1 MGWTGLEFEVTD
13 QTEANGVRVLSVSGE
28 LDLQT
33 VGDLKRMMPER
44 FSVTAPAI
52 VDLTDCEFIDSTGIS
67 ALVTACRRAE
77 ADGHPGLVLV
87 ASPGSQVRK
96 VLRLTGLDSHLPV
109 LETREAATES
119 VSRPPLV
126 VPTPARDGR
135 PPSRSSARA

>member
-1 MGWTGLEFEVTD
+1 MD
-13 QTEANGVRVLSVSGE
+13 RTEADGVRVLAVRGE

-33 VGDLKRMMPER
+33 VGKLKRMLPER
-44 FSVTAPAI
+44 FSVTAPAV
-52 VDLTDCEFIDSTGIS
+52 VDLTDCRFIDSTGIS

-87 ASPGSQVRK
+87 ATPGSQVRK
-96 VLRLTGLDSHLPV
+96 VLRLTGIDSHLQV
-109 LETREAATES
+109 LDTREAAMES

-126 VPTPARDGR
+126 VPAPARDGR